1 MPIKGKSHIEAVIN
15 SLPKENVKA
24 LNDAG
29 FPNEVIPAFLET
41 ASEMDTILMSRDPG
55 FAGGQLISE
64 GYDLKGF
71 HIKSKSCNWGP
82 MAGFVCKL
90 PMFNKSGIEK
100 YEYNVKNTSHYLEE
114 LNKKTKEEQDLIPDA
129 WERSNP
135 WEHIKI
141 SESRR
146 NNLFSNEELWT
157 SLLRNKQ
164 GEPPIE
170 IALKE
175 EIIGYYGISGDKS
188 DSVRMEYILKKEQP
202 IQGNECLW
210 GLYHGGIQIRDESP
224 NSEKKIKYRFYEF
237 QEDNFILTEK
247 LTNNKNNYLT
257 GITEKGPKISWDNF
271 PDINELRTKTINNP
285 FNKRP
290 DEFFE
295 LQAITNPYPPNK
307 RIQFEDGTRSIITI
321 QGRPSF
327 KNCVTGDFDLFAF
340 WPINIKEELLVRD
353 IEKQFYNQ
361 NKHFSVSL
369 KSVLNKSIQK
379 SEELQ
384 SFIKNRNQQIAQ
396 YGTPS
401 YNMYLKFDN
410 KSEDSTIDRKEFIH
424 IEFIPVNGELLK
436 SENIHFGNI
445 HEFGHRVAQTLNS
458 LASFNFGFTSN
469 LALHSDEGGRPFINE
484 VDFPIGY
491 FLPKKMKNDLPFG
504 QCGILKDMNDFL
516 DFILYVNHLEIDE
529 ESFNVYLNQGWF
541 LDLIL
546 NALNL
551 NELKN
556 LLNTLNSTLQAK
568 GMSSNLY
575 CTDIKEKI
583 ETEITKFGKRK
594 SSNIYR
600 KKFVEEFL
608 GFKAPMDTQYFASD
622 ACLQKLAEH
631 TISILVDVNLL
642 KNTDL
647 NKIITN
653 FGVYNHD
660 KSDFSIALSKTESI

>member
-1 MPIKGKSHIEAVIN
+1 MPIKGKLQIVTVIN

-41 ASEMDTILMSRDPG
+41 ASKMDTILMSRDPG

-64 GYDLKGF
+64 EYDLKGF
-71 HIKSKSCNWGP
+71 HIKSKSCDWGP

-90 PMFNKSGIEK
+90 PMFNKSGVEK

-114 LNKKTKEEQDLIPDA
+114 LNKTEKEQDLIPDA
-129 WERSNP
+129 WERLNP

-164 GEPPIE
+164 NEPPIE

-202 IQGNECLW
+202 IQGNEFLW
-210 GLYHGGIQIRDESP
+210 GLYHGGIQIRDESS

-247 LTNNKNNYLT
+247 LTKNKNNYLT
-257 GITEKGPKISWDNF
+257 SITEKGPKISWDNF
-271 PDINELRTKTINNP
+271 PDIKELRTKTINNP
-285 FNKRP
+285 FNKTP

-295 LQAITNPYPPNK
+295 IQAITNPYPPNK
-307 RIQFEDGTRSIITI
+307 RIEFKGKTRSIITDE
-321 QGRPSF
+321 GRPSF

-340 WPINIKEELLVRD
+340 WPYNLKEEQLVRD
-353 IEKQFYNQ
+353 IENDFFRKS
-361 NKHFSVSL
+361 KCFSVSL
-369 KSVLNKSIQK
+369 KSVLIKSIQESK
-379 SEELQ
+379 ELQ
-384 SFIKNRNQQIAQ
+384 SFIIKRKQLIAQ
-396 YGTPS
+396 YGRAA
-401 YNMYLKFDN
+401 YNMQVKFDD

-445 HEFGHRVAQTLNS
+445 HDFGHKVAQTLNS

-491 FLPKKMKNDLPFG
+491 FLPKKIKDDLPFG

-516 DFILYVNHLEIDE
+516 NFILYVNHLEIDDY
-529 ESFNVYLNQGWF
+529 SFNVYLNQGWF

-556 LLNTLNSTLQAK
+556 LLITLNSTLQTK
-568 GMSSNLY
+568 GTSSNLY

-594 SSNIYR
+594 SSVLYR

-622 ACLQKLAEH
+622 AYLQKLAEH

-642 KNTDL
+642 KNRDL
-647 NKIITN
+647 KEIIKK
-653 FGVYNHD
+653 FGVYKPD
-660 KSDFSIALSKTESI
+660 KGDFIALSKTESI